1 LIGWPDDS
9 HQMGLQKLLRSAA
22 SAGTLAALSLA
33 TSDIGK
39 LQKVEIIH
47 VVVNSLIFRSTM
59 RLLGNTSYAAIGPQI
74 PMIPFV
80 GLDYP
85 TIEECSLMRSIEH
98 PELLFSSG
106 ASLSMGNHSIR
117 ASRSTA
123 GTNSAPLQN
132 AGNDGR

>member
-1 LIGWPDDS
+1 
-9 HQMGLQKLLRSAA
+9 MGLQKLLRSAA
-22 SAGTLAALSLA
+22 SAGTLTALSLA

-85 TIEECSLMRSIEH
+85 TIEECSLMRSTTLNYYSLQAQVVDGKQFDSSFKEH
-98 PELLFSSG
+98 CRDKFSS
-106 ASLSMGNHSIR
+106 ASECR
-117 ASRSTA
+117 
-123 GTNSAPLQN
+123 
-132 AGNDGR
+132 